1 MKITGLAF
9 SKYFTPF
16 AALFIVLSVGLG
28 CNFVSDDE
36 WKSALSGKKLTRA
49 STSGSFSDKITFY
62 FCSNGD
68 YGKQTDST
76 GFSPGGA
83 GSLSMASNDV
93 EYGRWKV
100 DSSVLTLESQKG
112 ETFRSELA
120 RGNDDNVIVIGG
132 DGYLVTTQNECEN

>member
-1 MKITGLAF
+1 MKIHGPAF
-9 SKYFTPF
+9 SKHF
-16 AALFIVLSVGLG
+16 APVAAFVIVLSVGLG
-28 CNFVSDDE
+28 CNFVSDDQ

-49 STSGSFSDKITFY
+49 STSGSFSDKITLY

-100 DSSVLTLESQKG
+100 DSSVLVLESQKG
-112 ETFRSELA
+112 ETFSYELG

-132 DGYLVTTQNECEN
+132 NGYLVTTQNECEN